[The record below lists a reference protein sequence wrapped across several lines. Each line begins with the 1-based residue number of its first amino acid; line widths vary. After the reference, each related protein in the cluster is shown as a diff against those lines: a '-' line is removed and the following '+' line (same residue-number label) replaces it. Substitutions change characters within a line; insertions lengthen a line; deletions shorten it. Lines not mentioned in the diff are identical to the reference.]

1 MESAISDVREA
12 LKGEDLAA
20 IKRMTDALQ
29 QASHAMA
36 EQMYKQNGN
45 AHGSAQTESPN
56 AKDGEV
62 IDAEVVDA

>member
-1 MESAISDVREA
+1 
-12 LKGEDLAA
+12 
-20 IKRMTDALQ
+20 MTDALQ

-36 EQMYKQNGN
+36 EQMYKQNGSGP
-45 AHGSAQTESPN
+45 GSAQGETPN